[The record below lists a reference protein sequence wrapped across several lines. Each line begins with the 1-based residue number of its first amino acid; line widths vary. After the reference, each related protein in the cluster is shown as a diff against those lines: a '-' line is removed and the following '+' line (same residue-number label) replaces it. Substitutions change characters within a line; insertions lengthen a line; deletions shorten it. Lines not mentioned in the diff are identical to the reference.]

1 MRILLTTLLA
11 LISVSTRSADD
22 WRSISFERQ
31 PKKNSVLLAVRSAA
45 FSVTFNE
52 RHAWNVAEI
61 RYKDRIVGQS
71 SGATGTVIHWDG
83 QAVGTGHGGEVVES
97 LTLTLDGREVP
108 LVQNGKSLF
117 KMTDS
122 HRASEVT
129 LTRLSMIGPL
139 RVRARF
145 EFPAGTVHYR
155 VTQSYEV
162 LEAITP
168 ERFAGYK
175 YAFMHMMPESF
186 TEWLTIKADG
196 TTLSGHHPPGKSTS
210 PRDLDAELQPPLRV
224 LACYDPTSG
233 LGIAYRFPTE
243 YPGQNQLLHRG
254 GEDNKFRALYFRD
267 EGYSKGERFEF
278 VMSVIPFEATRET
291 WHNTAQQTLTQP
303 RQTLPR

>member
-1 MRILLTTLLA
+1 M
-11 LISVSTRSADD
+11 
-22 WRSISFERQ
+22 
-31 PKKNSVLLAVRSAA
+31 LLAVRSKA
-45 FSVTFNE
+45 FRVTFNE

-61 RYKDRIVGQS
+61 RYKEHIVGQI

-83 QAVGTGHGGEVVES
+83 QAMGTGHGGEVTES
-97 LTLTLDGREVP
+97 LMLSIDGRDVP
-108 LVQNGKSLF
+108 VVTDGKPAF
-117 KMTDS
+117 KLTDTHS
-122 HRASEVT
+122 ASAVM
-129 LTRLSMIGPL
+129 LTRRSTIGPL
-139 RVRARF
+139 RVCARF
-145 EFPAGTVHYR
+145 EFPAGTAHYR

-196 TTLSGHHPPGKSTS
+196 TTRSGHHPPGKSTS
-210 PRDLDAELQPPLRV
+210 PRDLDAELQPPLRA

-303 RQTLPR
+303 